1 MYVFAG
7 LGNPGA
13 RYAKN
18 RHNIG
23 YLVADEIARRHG
35 FEGFRSRARLG
46 ADIAM
51 AADHAEVIE
60 RLKSHEY
67 DWIVTDYQIGGLPS
81 HEFIRQLLGEGRR
94 VAVVTGDATR
104 VPRSLDVP
112 VFQKPVRL
120 GEVIVSLTESER
132 D

>member
-1 MYVFAG
+1 MTSPLPLA
-7 LGNPGA
+7 A
-13 RYAKN
+13 RTLRILWLEDDSTL
-18 RHNIG
+18 RHAFG
-23 YLVADEIARRHG
+23 MVAND
-35 FEGFRSRARLG
+35 LG